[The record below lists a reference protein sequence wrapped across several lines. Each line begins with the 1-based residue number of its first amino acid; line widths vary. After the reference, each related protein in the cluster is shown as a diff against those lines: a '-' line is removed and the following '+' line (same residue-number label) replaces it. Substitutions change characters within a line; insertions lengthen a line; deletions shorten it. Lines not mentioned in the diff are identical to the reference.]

1 MDNLNV
7 LVEAKKEYLG
17 QLCHL
22 MTPVMIQVFQDMYD
36 EATKLSKGRKVL
48 IMFQKLLKEVP
59 NWSNA
64 MSKSHSDNIT
74 ERCSWFSDLLA
85 AVFVACTKILS
96 AVRLKADNKKISLK
110 LPTNEVFIQTVYN
123 NAAKNLYKDPYV
135 YHEEQS
141 EYLRDEKLTARFCVC
156 IEESIKELIPVQQI
170 LQTYMSQESKD
181 IDIGETDD
189 PEDPDIFDEP
199 EPEPEPEPPSP
210 KRCQRNK
217 NPWPKPKVNRPWKTL
232 HQSKTLR
239 DPWDLPLIMNLRRL
253 IMSRIRTQHP
263 KPVTKVSFLVTLQNS
278 EQKKLAIIKWNSPTI
293 CETPYGR
300 RSSVGS
306 SPRSTF
312 TPRLN

>member
-1 MDNLNV
+1 MDNLNI

-17 QLCHL
+17 QMCTI
-22 MTPVMIQVFQDMYD
+22 MCPPMIDVFSDMYD

-64 MSKSHSDNIT
+64 MSKQHTDNIAN
-74 ERCSWFSDLLA
+74 RCAWFSDLLA

-141 EYLRDEKLTARFCVC
+141 EYIRDEKLTSRFCVC

-181 IDIGETDD
+181 IDIGDTEDA
-189 PEDPDIFDEP
+189 EDPDVFEGEPMEEEPQPPMEP
-199 EPEPEPEPPSP
+199 EAEAEAEAEAGAGTEAETEAEAEVQEIAPVEELA
-210 KRCQRNK
+210 
-217 NPWPKPKVNRPWKTL
+217 RP
-232 HQSKTLR
+232 
-239 DPWDLPLIMNLRRL
+239 
-253 IMSRIRTQHP
+253 
-263 KPVTKVSFLVTLQNS
+263 
-278 EQKKLAIIKWNSPTI
+278 
-293 CETPYGR
+293 
-300 RSSVGS
+300 VGS
-306 SPRSTF
+306 PLDNEFKTINNVQDPQPQDEDVFFGDAPEQRTKKVGY
-312 TPRLN
+312 N